1 MTNPKLGTCYY
12 PEHWPREM
20 WEKDALRMVELGLS
34 WVRIGEFCWSRIEPQ
49 EGSFDFEWL
58 DAVVEVLR
66 RHNLDIIMGTP
77 TATPPRWVLDK
88 YPDMLAVDKMGNE
101 RKFGSRRHYC
111 FSHLGYRKE
120 AARITREI
128 ANRYGSTVQAW
139 QTDNEYGCHDTTL
152 SYSMAALIGF
162 RDWLAQKYQSPNAL
176 NKAWGNVFW
185 SMEINEFSDIELPNL
200 TVTEANPSHVMD
212 FRRYSSDQVVAF
224 NSIQV
229 NILREFTSKPL
240 IHNYMGRITAFDHY
254 DVGADL
260 DIASWDSYPLG
271 FLEMVSD
278 ADESFKAKYAYQGD
292 PDFQSFHHDLYRAVG
307 RDRWWVM
314 EQQPGPVNWASY
326 NPAPLKGMVRL
337 WSWEA
342 IAHGAETVC
351 YFRWRQAPFAQ
362 EQMHAGLLRVDDE
375 PAPAWEEIVELNDEI
390 NALTT
395 IEQVT
400 SDVALIFDYP
410 SQWAWEIQPQ
420 ALNFDYF
427 HEVFDTY
434 SCLKKLGINVDICS
448 SDDKKLNDYK
458 IVFAP
463 SLFLTNNTI
472 ENCSAHL
479 VLGPRFNSKTKDF
492 QIPNPLPP
500 NVSGLNV
507 VVERVETIRQNMSRR
522 LKKPGSVVRW
532 IEDISHDASV
542 IEETEC
548 GDPIVLQQ
556 NNKTYLAGC
565 LDQEA
570 KKRLFKKLLKDI
582 KIKYLA
588 MPDGVRQR
596 LTKNH
601 RFIWNYS
608 NENQNIDGISLCPA
622 DVKIIEK
629 K

>member
-128 ANRYGSTVQAW
+128 ANRYGSSVQAW

-463 SLFLTNNTI
+463 SLFLTNNII

-532 IEDISHDASV
+532 IEDISHDALV

-570 KKRLFKKLLKDI
+570 KKRLFKKLLKDQNI
-582 KIKYLA
+582 EFLE
-588 MPDGVRQR
+588 MPEGVRQR
-596 LTKNH
+596 TTKNH

-608 NENQNIDGISLCPA
+608 NESQNIDEIMLAPA
-622 DVKIIEK
+622 DVKIIDI
-629 K
+629 

>member
-390 NALTT
+390 NAITT

-463 SLFLTNNTI
+463 SLFLTNNII

-532 IEDISHDASV
+532 IEGISHDASV

-570 KKRLFKKLLKDI
+570 KKRLFKKLLKDQN
-582 KIKYLA
+582 IKYLE

-629 K
+629 R

>member
-463 SLFLTNNTI
+463 SLFLTNNII

-522 LKKPGSVVRW
+522 LKKPGSVIRW

-570 KKRLFKKLLKDI
+570 KKRLFKKLLKDQNI
-582 KIKYLA
+582 EFLE
-588 MPDGVRQR
+588 MPEGVRQR
-596 LTKNH
+596 TTKNH

-608 NENQNIDGISLCPA
+608 NESQNIDEIMLAPA
-622 DVKIIEK
+622 DVKIIDI
-629 K
+629 

>member
-34 WVRIGEFCWSRIEPQ
+34 WVRIGEFSWSRIEPQ

-390 NALTT
+390 NAITT

-463 SLFLTNNTI
+463 SLFLTNNII

-522 LKKPGSVVRW
+522 LKKPGSVIRW
-532 IEDISHDASV
+532 IEDISHDALV

-570 KKRLFKKLLKDI
+570 KKRLFKKLLKNQNI
-582 KIKYLA
+582 EFLE
-588 MPDGVRQR
+588 MPEGVRQR
-596 LTKNH
+596 TTKNH

-608 NENQNIDGISLCPA
+608 NESQNIDEIMLAPA
-622 DVKIIEK
+622 DVKIIDI
-629 K
+629 

>member
-390 NALTT
+390 NAITT

-458 IVFAP
+458 IIFAP
-463 SLFLTNNTI
+463 SLFLTNNII

-570 KKRLFKKLLKDI
+570 KKRLFKKLLKDQNI
-582 KIKYLA
+582 EFLE
-588 MPDGVRQR
+588 MPEGVRQR
-596 LTKNH
+596 TTKNH

-608 NENQNIDGISLCPA
+608 NESQNIDEIMLAPA
-622 DVKIIEK
+622 DVKIIDI
-629 K
+629 